1 MKGRLPRKRNVSL
14 PDAASEDENASGSD
28 AQPRPRPEQKRARRQ
43 DPNRARILDGYSEG
57 VELTDV
63 HIEKRLA
70 FCCFKCTCS
79 DARRRRIPSN
89 DKYVHSSDDSL
100 WHRRCCHNLVDP
112 PSEDWLS
119 PTDQAL
125 LDVEPTEEN
134 YHLLGQEI
142 TDDKQFDMGELTRK
156 YWTAKTHESEMY
168 NEDELEGTCVGVL
181 IEHEIFF

>member
-1 MKGRLPRKRNVSL
+1 MRTRGAKRNVPL
-14 PDAASEDENASGSD
+14 PSYAEYNTSEDASGSD
-28 AQPRPRPEQKRARRQ
+28 EQPLPERKRARKQ
-43 DPNRARILDGYSEG
+43 DPNRARILDGYNEG
-57 VELTDV
+57 VVITDDQ
-63 HIEKRLA
+63 IEKRLA

-79 DARRRRIPSN
+79 DARRGKIPTD

-125 LDVEPTEEN
+125 NDAEPSEEN

-142 TDDKQFDMGELTRK
+142 TDEKQFDMGELKQK
-156 YWTAKTHESEMY
+156 YWTAKRHESEMY
-168 NEDELEGTCVGVL
+168 NEDELEGTCGCL
-181 IEHEIFF
+181 D